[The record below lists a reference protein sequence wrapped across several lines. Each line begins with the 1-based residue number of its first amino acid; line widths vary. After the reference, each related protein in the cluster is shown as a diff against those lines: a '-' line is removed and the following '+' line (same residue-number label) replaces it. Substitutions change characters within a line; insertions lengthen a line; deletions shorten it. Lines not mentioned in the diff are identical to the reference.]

1 MAKVIVGIE
10 DASYTKKDGSYSVG
24 VRIHYE
30 EDMVPPNIG
39 KKAASEYIP
48 NKRITDFELGEF
60 TAFLYEPY
68 ANGKYY
74 RCTGLI

>member
-1 MAKVIVGIE
+1 MAKMIIGIE
-10 DASYTKKDGSYSVG
+10 DASYTKKDGTFSVG
-24 VRIHYE
+24 VRIHYTE
-30 EDMVPPNIG
+30 ELPKPGIG
-39 KKAASEYIP
+39 MKAASEYIP
-48 NKRITDFELGEF
+48 NRRVTEFELGEF